1 MIWSKKEYS
10 SWMNPVVMSTN
21 GLSWFLGKVISII
34 EELKYF
40 KKNIDIFAKILIIT
54 LDNMIWYNSLL

>member
-1 MIWSKKEYS
+1 
-10 SWMNPVVMSTN
+10 MNPVVMSTN

-54 LDNMIWYNSLL
+54 LDNMI